1 MNTTL
6 PTLALVAATLFGM
19 AEAGQIYKYV
29 DAQGRMHYAD
39 QPQPGWKRVD
49 VRPPTNS
56 QESEWSEPGIARGA
70 DLERATECARKQE
83 QIKTYRN
90 AARIVERDSLGRDK
104 EYTADERKQLIEK
117 TEAEVESLCSAVPPG
132 APPAA
137 AATEEFDTSAPAES
151 APMEEDSEPV
161 SDYEEAR

>member
-6 PTLALVAATLFGM
+6 PTLALVVAALFGV

-29 DAQGRMHYAD
+29 DAQGRVHYAD

-56 QESEWSEPGIARGA
+56 QESEWSEPGVARGA
-70 DLERATECARKQE
+70 DLERAAECARKQE
-83 QIKTYRN
+83 QLKTYRN

-104 EYTADERKQLIEK
+104 EYSADERKQLIEK
-117 TEAEVESLCSAVPPG
+117 TETEIESLCSSAPASA

-137 AATEEFDTSAPAES
+137 AADEEVDVSAPPEELPES
-151 APMEEDSEPV
+151 V